1 MIYIEKS
8 NKSVEEVVK
17 TFEEKISDFK
27 FGILHIHNV
36 KETLKS
42 KGVEFEKQCQI
53 LDICNPNYAKE
64 FLSEDMTMSVVMPCK
79 ITVYDDNGE
88 TNIAMNSLVQLVDD
102 VNPDLIDRAQDV
114 QDTLLELIE
123 TVK

>member
-8 NKSVEEVVK
+8 SKSVEELVK

-36 KETLKS
+36 KETLYS
-42 KGVEFEKQCQI
+42 KGVEFDKQCQI
-53 LDICNPNYAKE
+53 LDICNPNFAKE
-64 FLSEDMTMSVVMPCK
+64 FLSADMSMSVVMPCK
-79 ITVYDDNGE
+79 ITVYEDKGE
-88 TNIAMNSLVQLVDD
+88 TFIAMNSLVQLVDD
-102 VNPDLIDRAQDV
+102 INPDMLDKAQEV
-114 QDTLLELIE
+114 QDTLLELID

>member
-8 NKSVEEVVK
+8 SKSVEEVVK
-17 TFEEKISDFK
+17 TFEDKVSDFK

-42 KGVEFEKQCQI
+42 KGVEFGKECQI

-79 ITVYDDNGE
+79 ITIYNDNGE
-88 TNIAMNSLVQLVDD
+88 TFIAMNSLVQLVDD
-102 VNPDLIDRAQDV
+102 VNPDLIDKAQEV
-114 QDTLLELIE
+114 QDTLLELIDI
-123 TVK
+123 VK